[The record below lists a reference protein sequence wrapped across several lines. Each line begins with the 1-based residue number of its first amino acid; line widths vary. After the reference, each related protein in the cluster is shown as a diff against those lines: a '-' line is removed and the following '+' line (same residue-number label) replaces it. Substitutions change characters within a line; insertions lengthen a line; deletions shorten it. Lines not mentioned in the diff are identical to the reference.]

1 VYRSFSGGAAV
12 EDNVP
17 ANRFAGSNQASNVL
31 SGKAP
36 SFDSYHD
43 YTATWEEYPAQQ
55 PVKKDFSSLQLN
67 PALRAEVVARPRPI
81 QAAPVY
87 IDKATSFLC
96 RLAPEDIFDKI
107 TLALDSHNV
116 DYEYQ
121 PLKNKIKGI
130 CYPNNIQCSFHVHV
144 FQSSSGEK
152 LVEFQRRSGCVVA
165 FSQFFS
171 RLVADSLSSLLT
183 NKSAPSPPVATS
195 APKLD
200 SADVKLDDI
209 TVQSLFEMIQSCNVD
224 VQRQG
229 LHTLFD
235 VAIGDTN
242 KKVLMQ
248 SPIRKISPVATA
260 SSRGSSRVTVLD
272 VLKQLLSSK
281 DEQVVHYT
289 TMILQSFSSSDCS
302 DMCKSLISHP
312 LLDSMFDVLDSSW
325 AQSLPLRAAKRTL
338 AQTISTLSKIHAK
351 ELMGLP
357 NSSKYVET
365 LERFS
370 CCSDLSMRK
379 FCTQSLDELLVHS
392 PNPALFL

>member
-1 VYRSFSGGAAV
+1 V
-12 EDNVP
+12 
-17 ANRFAGSNQASNVL
+17 
-31 SGKAP
+31 
-36 SFDSYHD
+36 
-43 YTATWEEYPAQQ
+43 
-55 PVKKDFSSLQLN
+55 
-67 PALRAEVVARPRPI
+67 RPRPI
-81 QAAPVY
+81 QEAPVY
-87 IDKATSFLC
+87 VDKATSFHCTLQ
-96 RLAPEDIFDKI
+96 PEDIFDKI
-107 TLALDSHNV
+107 TVALDSHNV

-130 CYPNNIQCSFHVHV
+130 CYPNNVQCTFNVHV
-144 FQSSSGEK
+144 FQSKTGEK
-152 LVEFQRRSGCVVA
+152 LVEFQRRSGCVIA
-165 FSQFFS
+165 FSQFYS
-171 RLVADSLSSLLT
+171 RLVSDSLSSILSGG
-183 NKSAPSPPVATS
+183 KSRPKNSTPSV
-195 APKLD
+195 PKSD
-200 SADVKLDDI
+200 SDMKLDDL

-229 LHTLFD
+229 LQTLFN
-235 VAIGDTN
+235 VAVDDSN

-248 SPIRKISPVATA
+248 SPIQKSVSTPS
-260 SSRGSSRVTVLD
+260 SSRAQVTVLD

-302 DMCKSLISHP
+302 EMCKQLISHP
-312 LLDSMFDVLDSSW
+312 LLDSMFDILNSSW
-325 AQSLPLRAAKRTL
+325 TQSLSLRAAKRTL

-379 FCTQSLDELLVHS
+379 FCSQSLDELLVHS
-392 PNPALFL
+392 PNPSLFL